1 MPGINQ
7 KYLDEILGYQLDL
20 RRLEAGTRKDVLKTL
35 VAMQKEIVTKLSG
48 ATPLTEFTKVRQAEL
63 LRQVNAIVS
72 EYYSKAQ
79 ADFIKTTDTLAQT
92 QADHLAK
99 SMDKTLLPEAAIV
112 LPTATTLA
120 RVVGNVAV
128 EGGPLSDWWGKLSS
142 DTSFKLS
149 NAIRQGAI
157 QGETNQQIISRVT
170 GKAGQPG
177 ILEVSRRNAAAV
189 VQTAMQTIA
198 NDSHLKLL
206 EQNEDVAPKI
216 RFLTTFDSHTCSRC
230 MSRAGLEWE
239 TVSKDPVGHSIPF
252 ENPPIHVNCRCVL
265 VGVTLTYKELGSN
278 LPEPK
283 IGTRASSEGQ
293 IRADTTASGFFSRQ
307 SKAIQDEQLGVG
319 RAQLFRDKKITLN
332 DLIDGKGRELTLAQ
346 LKSKYD

>member
-35 VAMQKEIVTKLSG
+35 VAMQKEIVAKLSG
-48 ATPLTEFTKVRQAEL
+48 AAPLTEFTKVRQAEL

-92 QADHLAK
+92 QAKHLAK
-99 SMDKTLLPEAAIV
+99 SMDTTLKAAIV
-112 LPTATTLA
+112 LPTATTLG
-120 RVVGNVAV
+120 RIVGNVAV
-128 EGGPLSDWWGKLSS
+128 EGGPLSDWWGKLST
-142 DTSFKLS
+142 DTSFRLS

-157 QGETNQQIISRVT
+157 QGETNQQIITRVK
-170 GKAGQPG
+170 GRAGQTG

-216 RFLTTFDSHTCSRC
+216 RFLTTFDSNTCPRC

-293 IRADTTASGFFSRQ
+293 IPADTTASGFFSRQ
-307 SKAIQDEQLGVG
+307 SKETQDEQLGAG

-346 LKSKYD
+346 LKNKYD